1 MNRVMEDL
9 STLAGIMS
17 AASGPSHR
25 FMLDWLTI
33 ASHGSA
39 TDVAYLISL
48 AAPSHLT
55 PFHSLIPSTF

>member
-1 MNRVMEDL
+1 MNRVMGDQN
-9 STLAGIMS
+9 TLAGIMS

-33 ASHGSA
+33 ASRGSV
-39 TDVAYLISL
+39 TDVVYLISL
-48 AAPSHLT
+48 ALSSHLT